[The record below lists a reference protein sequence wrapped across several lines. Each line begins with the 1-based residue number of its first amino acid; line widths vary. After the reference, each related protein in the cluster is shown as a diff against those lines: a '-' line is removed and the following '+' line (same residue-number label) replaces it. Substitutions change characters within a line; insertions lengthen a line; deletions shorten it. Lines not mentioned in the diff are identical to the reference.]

1 MALAVY
7 LFIGVITVAI
17 YMDLLWTTFPAL
29 TDFLPKEQIEVA
41 DFLQKQVNTLVCSTN
56 FGLTEFREPILMCK
70 Q

>member
-29 TDFLPKEQIEVA
+29 TDFLPKEQIEVS
-41 DFLQKQVNTLVCSTN
+41 DFAKTGKHTCLFHKFQVHRVQGANSDV
-56 FGLTEFREPILMCK
+56 
-70 Q
+70 

>member
-1 MALAVY
+1 MALVVY

-41 DFLQKQVNTLVCSTN
+41 DLAKTGKHACLFHK
-56 FGLTEFREPILMCK
+56 FRAHRV
-70 Q
+70 QGANSDV